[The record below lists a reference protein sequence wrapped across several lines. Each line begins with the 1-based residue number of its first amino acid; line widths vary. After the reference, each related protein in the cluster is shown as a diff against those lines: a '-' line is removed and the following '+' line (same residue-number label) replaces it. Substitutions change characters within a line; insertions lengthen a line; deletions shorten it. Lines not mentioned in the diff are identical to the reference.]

1 MGVYNI
7 VMQSNAMTDPTV
19 AFRVPEDLRRK
30 ALEKCK
36 REDVTLSQVLRRCL
50 REWLEDDPPTDQQKG
65 DKPSKSE

>member
-1 MGVYNI
+1 MYNT
-7 VMQSNAMTDPTV
+7 VMQSDAMTDPTI

-50 REWLEDDPPTDQQKG
+50 REWVKDEPPTEQQEG
-65 DKPSKSE
+65 DKAPKSE